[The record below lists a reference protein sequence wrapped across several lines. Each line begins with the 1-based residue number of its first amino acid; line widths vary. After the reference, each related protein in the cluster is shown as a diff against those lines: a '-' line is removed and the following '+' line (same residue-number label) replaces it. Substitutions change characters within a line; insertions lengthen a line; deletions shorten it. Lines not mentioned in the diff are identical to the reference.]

1 MDDLNASIHLWVSQF
16 GWTTEA
22 VVKLF
27 LAGILGGLVGLER
40 EVRGR
45 EAGFRTNILV
55 CVGSAL
61 VMLVSTRFAYE
72 EWPRMNEE
80 VLNVDPARIA
90 YGIMTGIGFLG
101 AGAIIKQETGI
112 RGLTTAAGLWCV
124 AAIGM
129 AAGLGLY
136 VLSAAAASMVV
147 AALWLLDYLNY
158 LVPTRHFRML
168 TVRCPWDRKN
178 FDGLTKRLKDRGI
191 LIEHF
196 EYRRVE
202 ADGGNAAELA
212 FTVSYLN
219 KQKYRAVEEEL
230 HDDPVYNLISSTLV

>member
-1 MDDLNASIHLWVSQF
+1 MDALNASIHQWVSQF

-27 LAGILGGLVGLER
+27 LAGLLGGLVGLER

-61 VMLVSTRFAYE
+61 VMLVSIRFAYE
-72 EWPRMNEE
+72 EWPQGHRFN
-80 VLNVDPARIA
+80 LNIDPARIA

-136 VLSAAAASMVV
+136 VLSAAAAVMVV
-147 AALWLLDYLNY
+147 AALWLLDYLDY
-158 LVPTRHFRML
+158 ILPTRRFRKL
-168 TVRCPWDRKN
+168 TVRCAWDRRN
-178 FDGLTKRLKDRGI
+178 IDGLTKRLKDRG
-191 LIEHF
+191 LLVEHVD
-196 EYRRVE
+196 YHRVPPG
-202 ADGGNAAELA
+202 DVAELKY
-212 FTVSYLN
+212 TVSFL
-219 KQKYRAVEEEL
+219 QMRRYRAVEEEL
-230 HDDPVYNLISSTLV
+230 HDDQSYTLISSTLV

>member
-1 MDDLNASIHLWVSQF
+1 MDALNASIHEWVSQF

-27 LAGILGGLVGLER
+27 FAGVFGGLVGLER

-61 VMLVSTRFAYE
+61 VMLVSMRFAYE
-72 EWPRMNEE
+72 QWPAANRE
-80 VLNVDPARIA
+80 VLRIDPARIA

-129 AAGLGLY
+129 AIGLGLY
-136 VLSAAAASMVV
+136 VLSAAAAVMVV
-147 AALWLLDYLNY
+147 VALWLLDYLTN
-158 LVPTRHFRML
+158 VML
-168 TVRCPWDRKN
+168 TRQFRRLRVRCKWDRRCI
-178 FDGLTKRLKDRGI
+178 DGLSKRLKDRG
-191 LIEHF
+191 LLVEHF
-196 EYRRVE
+196 NYERLEPGDV
-202 ADGGNAAELA
+202 AELDL
-212 FTVSYLN
+212 TVSFLQPN
-219 KQKYRAVEEEL
+219 RFRAVEEEL
-230 HDDPVYNLISSTLV
+230 HDDPTYTLISSVRI

>member
-1 MDDLNASIHLWVSQF
+1 MDELNASIQQWVSQF

-27 LAGILGGLVGLER
+27 LAAVFGGLVGLER

-61 VMLVSTRFAYE
+61 VMLVSIRFAYE
-72 EWPRMNEE
+72 KWPQPDGFN
-80 VLNVDPARIA
+80 LNVDPARIA

-101 AGAIIKQETGI
+101 AGAIIKQQTGI

-129 AAGLGLY
+129 AVGLGLY
-136 VLSAAAASMVV
+136 VLSGATAVMVV
-147 AALWLLDYLNY
+147 AALWLLDYLDY
-158 LVPTRHFRML
+158 FFPTRHFRRL
-168 TVRCPWDRKN
+168 TVRCKWDRSN
-178 FDGLTKRLKDRGI
+178 MDELTKRLKARG
-191 LIEHF
+191 LRLEHF
-196 EYRRVE
+196 NYQRLDPGDV
-202 ADGGNAAELA
+202 AELDV
-212 FTVSYLN
+212 TVSFLRTHR
-219 KQKYRAVEEEL
+219 YRAVEAEL
-230 HDDPVYNLISSTLV
+230 HDDPVYTLISSVRI